1 MSRAAALALMIA
13 AGAITAAAMPPATAA
28 ARQLVASGFDHFY
41 NLEYA
46 AAIADFQRLTQL
58 EPDNAA
64 AWNHLAQAYLYQEM
78 YRVGALASELYGQD
92 NPILKIKLLPT
103 DPAATS
109 RFLDANQRALALAG
123 AARQTRPRDADAAYD
138 LAVAWGLRG
147 TFDFVLHKAYWS
159 ALRDAGKAR
168 RAALRALA
176 LRPGWRE
183 PELVIGVDD
192 YIVGSLPWMVR
203 MLAHLGGFSGDKA
216 GGIAR
221 IRDVASHEG
230 GASTE
235 GKILMAIVERR
246 EGLNAQAIP
255 WLATLEQRYPR
266 NVLFA
271 VEVGDAA
278 EAAGQHQ
285 AAVSEFRS
293 VLARAAEHAPGYE
306 RAPLDRIWYELGNI
320 ERLYSRY
327 DAAIGDYRRSE
338 IAPRAEARFRQAAAL
353 AAGQLED
360 QMGHRS
366 AALLD
371 YRRCIAVDPGGPAA
385 RAAQRYLDHPYNGR
399 GTGGD

>member
-13 AGAITAAAMPPATAA
+13 AMATTAAAMPPAA

-46 AAIADFQRLTQL
+46 AAIANFQRLTQI
-58 EPDNAA
+58 ERGNAA
-64 AWNHLAQAYLYQEM
+64 AWNHLAQGYLYQEM

-92 NPILKIKLLPT
+92 NPILKVKLLPT

-109 RFLDANQRALALAG
+109 RFLDANRRAVALAG
-123 AARQTRPRDADAAYD
+123 AARKTRPRDADAAYS

-147 TFDFVLHKAYWS
+147 TFDFVLRKAYWS
-159 ALRDAGKAR
+159 ALRDASKAR
-168 RAALRALA
+168 RAALRATA

-221 IRDVASHEG
+221 IRDVASHDG

-246 EGLNAQAIP
+246 EGWNARAIP
-255 WLATLEQRYPR
+255 WLAQLEQRYPR

-285 AAVSEFRS
+285 AAIAEFRAI
-293 VLARAAEHAPGYE
+293 LARAAEHAPGYE
-306 RAPLDRIWYELGNI
+306 RAPLDRVWYELGNI
-320 ERLYSRY
+320 DRLYSRFG
-327 DAAIGDYRRSE
+327 AAIADYRQSE
-338 IAPRAEARFRQAAAL
+338 SAPRAEARFRQAAAL

-360 QMGHRS
+360 QLGHRS

-385 RAAQRYLDHPYNGR
+385 RTAQRYLDHPYNGP
-399 GTGGD
+399 GTGGA